1 MPQWGFNRDAQRLHE
16 VLGCGARGGSKTRR
30 LMSFRSGKYEL
41 KTSCDVD
48 NKKTIVLIYYIYAV
62 ERICLCHKRLE
73 RQERA
78 AAFFFN
84 GKTNRERIDVF
95 PISFAKKVSI
105 QLYI

>member
-48 NKKTIVLIYYIYAV
+48 NKKTIVLIYDNIYAV

-78 AAFFFN
+78 AAFF
-84 GKTNRERIDVF
+84 
-95 PISFAKKVSI
+95 
-105 QLYI
+105 